1 MKKAEKKS
9 GAFKAIIGK
18 KAFPGP
24 GNLDNEMDAD
34 ELVHQNREQDYDDA
48 AYDEDEAIHKLKR
61 NTNNEPGS
69 KEDIDDLVH
78 ENEEEDDEPI
88 Y

>member
-1 MKKAEKKS
+1 MEKQKKNS
-9 GAFKAIIGK
+9 RSFKAIIGK

-24 GNLDNEMDAD
+24 DHFENEMDAD
-34 ELVHQNREQDYDDA
+34 ELVHQTRQDEYDDA

-61 NTNNEPGS
+61 NINIKPES
-69 KEDIDDLVH
+69 IADIDDLIH
-78 ENEEEDDEPI
+78 ENEEENDEPI

>member
-1 MKKAEKKS
+1 MEKQKKIQPH
-9 GAFKAIIGK
+9 FKAVVGK

-24 GNLDNEMDAD
+24 GNSENEMDAD
-34 ELVHQNREQDYDDA
+34 ELVHQSRHEAHDDA
-48 AYDEDEAIHKLKR
+48 VFDEDEAIHTTKR
-61 NTNNEPGS
+61 NTNTEPGS

-78 ENEEEDDEPI
+78 ENEDDNDEAI

>member
-1 MKKAEKKS
+1 MEKQKKKLGS
-9 GAFKAIIGK
+9 FNAIIGK

-24 GNLDNEMDAD
+24 GNSKNEIDAD
-34 ELVHQNREQDYDDA
+34 ELVHQTREQEHDDA
-48 AYDEDEAIHKLKR
+48 AFDEDEAIHKVKR
-61 NTNNEPGS
+61 NTNIEPGS
-69 KEDIDDLVH
+69 MEDIDDLMH

>member
-1 MKKAEKKS
+1 MEKAEKKS

-24 GNLDNEMDAD
+24 GYSDNEMDVD
-34 ELVHQNREQDYDDA
+34 ELVHQSRHEAHDDA
-48 AYDEDEAIHKLKR
+48 VFDEDEAIHTTKR
-61 NTNNEPGS
+61 NTNTEPRS

-78 ENEEEDDEPI
+78 ENAGEDDEPI

>member
-1 MKKAEKKS
+1 MKKSEKKP
-9 GAFKAIIGK
+9 GPFNAMLGK

-24 GNLDNEMDAD
+24 DHLDNEMDAD
-34 ELVHQNREQDYDDA
+34 ELIHQTREEEYDEGA
-48 AYDEDEAIHKLKR
+48 FDEDEAIHKLKR
-61 NTNNEPGS
+61 NINIES
-69 KEDIDDLVH
+69 ESIADIDDLIH